1 MTNILKNTWAIL
13 TQKEKRKFSILM
25 VLDIIISVADI
36 LSIIALLWIIQ
47 FYIQPAEK
55 SNPIPLPPW
64 LADRNSITIIAVFFL
79 LFAIKNITAFFIV
92 RIQNKFAGKLA
103 VRISYNNLAHYQHA
117 EFAEF
122 IHTDSSVHIR
132 KIGFQPFEFCQYI
145 VSGIQQLVTQIFL
158 ITLSLLAIVLFNAR
172 LFVMLLL
179 MLLPPVVV
187 LFYFIKRKM
196 SVAKTHIQSNNERSF
211 QYLLDALKGYVEG
224 NIYNKNHFF
233 AQRFISTR
241 RKFATALFNLLSL
254 QTMPGRMIEI
264 FAVLGLLILIAI
276 AKWNEQTDTSTFLTI
291 GAFIA
296 AAYKIIP
303 GIVKVINITG
313 QMKTF
318 ESSVTDLTQ
327 NIMKPNGD
335 FDVPHASPID
345 CIEFKNVYFQYENLA
360 VVKNFNL
367 KAERSDLIG
376 ITGKSGKG
384 KTTLFNLL
392 LGFLK
397 PESGSILVNEKISSK
412 ENLKKHWPSVAYVR
426 QQPFLIHDT
435 ILRNIILDEGQYDA
449 DKLEKAIKISGVKE
463 MIQNFPEGLNKIVT
477 ENGKNISGGQQQ
489 RITIARAIYK
499 NADLILLDEPF
510 NELDETSETLLLNHF
525 RNLAKNGS
533 IVIMVTHNQQSL
545 SCCNKVIS
553 LDE

>member
-1 MTNILKNTWAIL
+1 VKKFLKNTWAIL
-13 TQKEKRKFSILM
+13 TQKEKRQFSILM
-25 VLDIIISVADI
+25 ILDIIISVADI
-36 LSIIALLWIIQ
+36 LFIIALLWIIQ
-47 FYIQPAEK
+47 FYIQPEEK
-55 SNPIPLPPW
+55 TSRISLPSW
-64 LADRNSITIIAVFFL
+64 LADKNSISLIAIFFFL
-79 LFAIKNITAFFIV
+79 FGVKNIAAFFIT
-92 RIQNKFAGKLA
+92 RMQNKFTGELA
-103 VRISYNNLAHYQHA
+103 VRISNHNLAYYQHA

-122 IHTDSSVHIR
+122 IHTDSSVQIR

-145 VSGIQQLVTQIFL
+145 VSGIQQVVTQVFL

-172 LFVMLLL
+172 LFIMLLL

-187 LFYFIKRKM
+187 LFYFVKKKM
-196 SVAKTHIQSNNERSF
+196 SVAKLHIQSNNERSF

-233 AQRFISTR
+233 AQRFIDYR

-254 QTMPGRMIEI
+254 QTMPGRIIEI

-276 AKWNEQTDTSTFLTI
+276 AKWNEQTDASTFLTI

-303 GIVKVINITG
+303 GIVKVINTTG

-327 NIMKPNGD
+327 NILNQSAVSDMPQKPAI
-335 FDVPHASPID
+335 HS
-345 CIEFKNVYFQYENLA
+345 IEFKNIYFEYENLQ
-360 VVKNFNL
+360 VIENFSL
-367 KAERSDLIG
+367 KAERSDLVG

-392 LGFLK
+392 LGFLEPK
-397 PESGSILVNEKISSK
+397 SGAIIVNEKK
-412 ENLKKHWPSVAYVR
+412 ENKKELKKYWRSIAYVR

-435 ILRNIILDEGQYDA
+435 ILRNIILDEELYDTNN
-449 DKLEKAIKISGVKE
+449 LEKAIQISGVKE
-463 MIQNFPEGLNKIVT
+463 MVQNFPEGLNKIIT

-510 NELDETSETLLLNHF
+510 NELDEHSETLLLNHF
-525 RNLAKNGS
+525 RNLAKNGT
-533 IVIMVTHNQQSL
+533 IIIMVTHNQQSL
-545 SCCNKVIS
+545 SWCNKVIS